1 MKKIACPNCGRTID
15 SPYCPRC
22 GQRYGGA
29 RLSWQTLW
37 DGTMSTYL
45 GEGFDGEKGAV
56 ERFGMLGTLWQTVR
70 HPVRTISA
78 FLAGHR
84 RKYFNP
90 FALLLLLSGFCAL
103 ANSLFGI
110 RYLDISLNPETAP
123 DSGFR
128 LSEYIKIA
136 TDYANSH
143 PAAYLLLTIPFTAL
157 AEKWIFRPRKLR
169 YIEFLYI
176 GIFTSVLSVVV
187 MFIMSFIPLELDP
200 AYGSYIQSLPIFL
213 VETAV
218 FHNIFGHNIFRTAGN
233 LLVAYGIA
241 MILLTLAT
249 TVVFFFGGIIYG
261 ISTSA

>member
-22 GQRYGGA
+22 GQRYGEA

-37 DGTMSTYL
+37 EGTMSTYL
-45 GEGFDGEKGAV
+45 GEGFGGEKAAV

-70 HPVRTISA
+70 YPVRTTTA

-103 ANSLFGI
+103 INSLFGI
-110 RYLDISLNPETAP
+110 RYLDISLGPEP
-123 DSGFR
+123 DTGSGLR
-128 LSEYIKIA
+128 LFEYIKIA

-143 PAAYLLLTIPFTAL
+143 PATYLLLAIPFIAL

-176 GIFTSVLSVVV
+176 GIFTSVLSVIV
-187 MFIMSFIPLELDP
+187 MFVMSFIPLGLDP
-200 AYGSYIQSLPIFL
+200 TYGSYVQSLPIFF
-213 VETAV
+213 VETAI
-218 FHNIFGHNIFRTAGN
+218 FHKIFGHNIFRTAGN

-241 MILLTLAT
+241 MVLLTLAT
-249 TVVFFFGGIIYG
+249 TVIFFIGGIIYG
-261 ISTSA
+261 ISVSA